1 MNTSNK
7 KYFYLVPKK
16 LFENE
21 FFTGFKPMT
30 DLGFEEENYSDLDE
44 DEYRLKI
51 IFIFLTKISSF
62 YDNILKNERETV
74 SDFKST
80 SFVSIIFL
88 FFIINFKCFCFF
100 KNNLNCVNKEE
111 TLYLKPQKE
120 GEDID
125 EEILKL
131 SKRKEELQKKT
142 KLDQICRD
150 KFQVCF
156 LA

>member
-1 MNTSNK
+1 
-7 KYFYLVPKK
+7 
-16 LFENE
+16 
-21 FFTGFKPMT
+21 MT

-88 FFIINFKCFCFF
+88 FFIINFKCSCFFF

-150 KFQVCF
+150 KFQV
-156 LA
+156 